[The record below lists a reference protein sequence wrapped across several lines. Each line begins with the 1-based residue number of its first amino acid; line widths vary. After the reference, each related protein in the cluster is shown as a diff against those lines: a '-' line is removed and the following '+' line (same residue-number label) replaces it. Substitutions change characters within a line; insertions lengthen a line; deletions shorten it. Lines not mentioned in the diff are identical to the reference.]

1 MITARATT
9 NEDGR
14 QTGFSFDFTIGT
26 GGFGDTKS
34 QYNYAVN
41 DTRYLW
47 EYGFEKPIGAV
58 DRRYQDTTYYTLLRV
73 LDKIKFPHNLSTV
86 VEYSTRKVGQDRR
99 FQVYVDK
106 ENGYA
111 TVAKINRK
119 VFTYFDDSYK
129 QKSFKDSI
137 CKVIRL

>member
-1 MITARATT
+1 MITARAITD
-9 NEDGR
+9 ESGR
-14 QTGFSFDFTIGT
+14 QHMFSFDFTIGT

-47 EYGFEKPIGAV
+47 EHGFKKPIGAV
-58 DRRYQDTTYYTLLRV
+58 DQRYQDTTYYTLLKV
-73 LDKIKFPHNLSTV
+73 LDKIKFAHNLSTV

-99 FQVYVDK
+99 FQVYVDRK
-106 ENGYA
+106 NGYA

-119 VFTYFDDSYK
+119 IFTYFDDSYK
-129 QKSFKDSI
+129 RKSFKDSI
-137 CKVIRL
+137 HKVIRL